1 MVQSAKPDRTS
12 RRPSKDFFWWAWNL
26 GFASTGAANIALVI
40 GLGLFWKRHH
50 DPSLRPWNVASWTI
64 DENPPLVD
72 DFPSYKRP
80 YLQTISCHVGL
91 LDSNWGSDLEQVFL
105 SIFNGKTLG
114 LTECHSGH
122 RSAFVVVWGKLLDFG
137 LDSGMMVE
145 TTRLPEKPQTT
156 LGGNSLGHPQSKKNS
171 CLVWKQKIA
180 KNQVFQHVHSL

>member
-1 MVQSAKPDRTS
+1 MNSVLIHWIHGASISEARQDIQKAIQGLLLMSMEPRLRKRRSCNS
-12 RRPSKDFFWWAWNL
+12 RSLLGWVFF
-26 GFASTGAANIALVI
+26 G
-40 GLGLFWKRHH
+40 KQRHH

-122 RSAFVVVWGKLLDFG
+122 RSACVVVWCKLLDFG
-137 LDSGMMVE
+137 LDSGNHFE
-145 TTRLPEKPQTT
+145 RQFSRTSPL
-156 LGGNSLGHPQSKKNS
+156 
-171 CLVWKQKIA
+171 
-180 KNQVFQHVHSL
+180 